1 MISFNEYLSEGKT
14 SVKKSSNILKQT
26 EVNGM
31 LISTAKIP
39 GTTEFETMVF
49 KKYSNPAN
57 GWDYDGIYEARTK
70 TKFDA
75 LLTHHMVEYMVK
87 SGEIK

>member
-14 SVKKSSNILKQT
+14 TTKKSSNIIKQT
-26 EVNGM
+26 EVKGM
-31 LISTAKIP
+31 LVSTARIP
-39 GTTEFETMVF
+39 GEFETMVF

-57 GWDYDGIYEARTK
+57 GWDYSGVYEARTK
-70 TKFDA
+70 TEFDA

>member
-26 EVNGM
+26 EVKGM

>member
-75 LLTHHMVEYMVK
+75 LLTHHMVEYMVR